1 MLQKCMEHLHIIGI
15 SGIWQLVKDHKLH
28 HSAQIISVSI
38 QKLPAKHEKHEKNT
52 FKKGFR
58 LYSTDLQLCRV

>member
-1 MLQKCMEHLHIIGI
+1 MLQNCMEYLHIIGI

-38 QKLPAKHEKHEKNT
+38 QKLPAEHEKHG
-52 FKKGFR
+52 KK
-58 LYSTDLQLCRV
+58 YISKSV